1 MDLGGSFLID
11 DEELIVDLF
20 AGGGGAST
28 GIEAALKRHVD
39 IAVNHS
45 PNAIKM
51 HRKNHPRTRHYRA
64 DVWHVSPRLACAG
77 RRVGLLWLSPAC
89 THFSRASGGQNP
101 KSAKIRSLASVAIR
115 WAREV
120 KPRIIFLENVEEFL
134 DWGPLD
140 NDGKPI
146 KAKKGHSFNRW
157 LGKLKAQGYAVEWR
171 KLVAADYGA
180 PTTRKR
186 LFLIARRDG
195 RPIVWPEPTHGDGC
209 ERPWRAAAEVIDW
222 QVPTKSIF
230 ARKKPLAPATMRRI
244 AAGIIRFVIQN
255 PRPFL
260 VKFHGGDDRQS
271 QRTHGLDEPLRTID
285 TANRFAMV
293 DVSVGSP
300 VIVPLTHTKSGD
312 RAHDGAEPLR
322 TITTA
327 RGGEL
332 AVVAPTFAPAI
343 AAHVTKFHEGSVGAS
358 VEVPLPTVTANSPH
372 GRPGGAVPLGVVEAE
387 LSPVI
392 MNNMSNN
399 IPRPATEPLATL
411 CTGNHKYI
419 VAPHLTKL
427 YGTTEGG
434 APMDGAVPTITAGG
448 GHIGLASPIL
458 VSHYGNSVGREVTE
472 PTPTITAG
480 GQGHTAVAEVALAKA
495 QPRTRRSKKPANEA
509 ALGTVD
515 RREQVR
521 EFLET
526 YCKQKNGEASSQTDD
541 GPLLGA
547 AATAKPKKRRKKAAM
562 PLELPPFVTIDGIAY
577 VIIDIGMRM
586 LRPHELWKAQGF
598 PENVNVEGF
607 NQAEQIELCGNSVSP
622 PVAEA
627 VVRANYTAP
636 PRTRR
641 PTTRVGQQL
650 ELL

>member
-1 MDLGGSFLID
+1 
-11 DEELIVDLF
+11 
-20 AGGGGAST
+20 
-28 GIEAALKRHVD
+28 
-39 IAVNHS
+39 
-45 PNAIKM
+45 
-51 HRKNHPRTRHYRA
+51 
-64 DVWHVSPRLACAG
+64 
-77 RRVGLLWLSPAC
+77 
-89 THFSRASGGQNP
+89 
-101 KSAKIRSLASVAIR
+101 
-115 WAREV
+115 
-120 KPRIIFLENVEEFL
+120 L

-140 NDGKPI
+140 NNGKPI
-146 KAKKGHSFNRW
+146 KSKKGHSFNRW
-157 LGKLKAQGYAVEWR
+157 LGKLKAQGYKVEWR

-195 RPIVWPEPTHGDGC
+195 QPIVWPEPTHGAGC

-230 ARKKPLAPATMRRI
+230 DRRKPLAPATLRRI

-260 VKFHGGDDRQS
+260 VKFHGGDDNQMLRN
-271 QRTHGLDEPLRTID
+271 HGLEEPLRTID

-293 DVSVGSP
+293 DVSMASP

-332 AVVAPTFAPAI
+332 AVVAPTFAPAT

-358 VEVPLPTVTANSPH
+358 AEAPLPTVTANSPH
-372 GRPGGAVPLGVVEAE
+372 GRPGGAVPLGVVEAK

-392 MNNMSNN
+392 LNNMSNN
-399 IPRPATEPLATL
+399 IPRSVSEPLATL
-411 CTGNHKYI
+411 CTGNHKYVI
-419 VAPHLTKL
+419 SPQLTRLRGATPDSTAPTN
-427 YGTTEGG
+427 
-434 APMDGAVPTITAGG
+434 TASV
-448 GHIGLASPIL
+448 GHGVVSPVL
-458 VSHYGNSVGREVTE
+458 VSHYGNSVGREATQ
-472 PTPTITAG
+472 PAPTITAG
-480 GQGHTAVAEVALAKA
+480 GQGHTAIASVALEVAKKPQA
-495 QPRTRRSKKPANEA
+495 RGSKKTAEA
-509 ALGTVD
+509 APFGTVD

-526 YCKQKNGEASSQTDD
+526 YCKQKAAEAQADAELSLS
-541 GPLLGA
+541 A
-547 AATAKPKKRRKKAAM
+547 ASERKKKRNRKATT
-562 PLELPPFVTIDGIAY
+562 PLEIPPFVSVEGIAY
-577 VIIDIGMRM
+577 VIVDIGMRM

-598 PENVNVEGF
+598 PENVNVDGF

-627 VVRANYTAP
+627 LVRANYSAVTP
-636 PRTRR
+636 VIRSKSRI
-641 PTTRVGQQL
+641 GQQL